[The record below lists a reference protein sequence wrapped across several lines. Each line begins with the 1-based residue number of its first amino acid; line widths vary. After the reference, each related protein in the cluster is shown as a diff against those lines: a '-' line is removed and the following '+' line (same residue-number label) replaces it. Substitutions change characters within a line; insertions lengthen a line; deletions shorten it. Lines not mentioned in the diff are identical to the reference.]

1 MYREHEQIFI
11 SRNGDYLQPVSQVT
25 RQVLRARPMRKRR
38 TNRYNSVNYF
48 KRTVQ
53 LNDIVLDNTNPY
65 FSALNFSL
73 ADVPAVA
80 EFQNLYDW
88 YKITGVR
95 IRAIPL
101 VQVDSN
107 STSSV
112 NNANNHPIFYTV
124 DTSDSTVPTAIT
136 DIMQYNDCKIAYM
149 FKGFTIYFKP
159 KYTDTASAM
168 AGGWVNT
175 TSSNTD

>member
-1 MYREHEQIFI
+1 MEDIIPGQKRRRTESMSKALSQGMEII
-11 SRNGDYLQPVSQVT
+11 SQPVSQVT

-95 IRAIPL
+95 IRPFL
-101 VQVDSN
+101 WSR
-107 STSSV
+107 
-112 NNANNHPIFYTV
+112 
-124 DTSDSTVPTAIT
+124 
-136 DIMQYNDCKIAYM
+136 
-149 FKGFTIYFKP
+149 
-159 KYTDTASAM
+159 
-168 AGGWVNT
+168 
-175 TSSNTD
+175 